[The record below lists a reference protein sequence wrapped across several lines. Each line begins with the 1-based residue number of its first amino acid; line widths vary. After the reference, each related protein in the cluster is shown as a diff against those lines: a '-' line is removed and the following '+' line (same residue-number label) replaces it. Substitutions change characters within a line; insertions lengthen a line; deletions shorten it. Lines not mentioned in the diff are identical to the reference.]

1 MNRGIADRAEPVSLG
16 EIKAISFDLDDTFW
30 DCAPAII
37 AAEEALYRWFA
48 TETPRIADA
57 HTPESLVEHRVAV
70 GKELPHLWTDVTALR
85 IESIRRLLVSHSY
98 DPDIADT
105 AFSVFYRARSN
116 VRLYDGVVEML
127 DVLRRKYR
135 LAAIT
140 NGNADLEQIGIEHY
154 FENIQA
160 ASLDKPPK
168 PDAHMFHHCLELFN
182 LSPSGLLHVGDNPET
197 DVGGGH
203 NAGVQTLWFNQHG
216 DSWPELIDEPHHV
229 VGSITDMR
237 NLLLEAKK

>member
-1 MNRGIADRAEPVSLG
+1 MSRGIAARAAAVPLG
-16 EIKAISFDLDDTFW
+16 DIKAISFDLDDTFW

-48 TETPRIADA
+48 AETPRIAKA
-57 HTPESLVEHRVAV
+57 HSPESLVEQRVAV

-85 IESIRRLLVSHSY
+85 VESIRRLLLSHRY

-105 AFSVFYRARSN
+105 AFAVFYRARSN
-116 VRLYDGVVEML
+116 VRLYDGVVDML
-127 DVLRRKYR
+127 DALQNKFR

-140 NGNADLEQIGIEHY
+140 NGNADLEQIGIKHY
-154 FENIQA
+154 FEDIQA
-160 ASLDKPPK
+160 ASLDNPPK
-168 PDAHMFHHCLELFN
+168 PDAYMFNRCLNLFK
-182 LSPSGLLHVGDNPET
+182 LPPSALLHVGDNPET

-216 DSWPELIDEPHHV
+216 DPWPDVIDEPHHV
-229 VGSITDMR
+229 VGSIADMR
-237 NLLLEAKK
+237 SLFLEAIK